1 MHQSV
6 PHKGKW
12 RFCLVWACYLISFL
26 IVEGITNEVSSPDP
40 GTGPGGRKQ
49 QNKCVEDVMTNNN
62 AIYSTMV
69 RSGKTTYFV
78 DVKEAKNGNKYL
90 SISENRLEGEE
101 KKRTTLRVFGETVDQ
116 FRQAIDEAAAAVAQ

>member
-1 MHQSV
+1 
-6 PHKGKW
+6 
-12 RFCLVWACYLISFL
+12 
-26 IVEGITNEVSSPDP
+26 
-40 GTGPGGRKQ
+40 
-49 QNKCVEDVMTNNN
+49 MTNNN
-62 AIYSTMV
+62 AIFSTMV

-116 FRQAIDEAAAAVAQ
+116 FRQAIDEAATAVAQ